1 MPQKDASGRTVWTTP
16 ELVTYLALALA
27 IGGGGGFVAG
37 GGGGF
42 GVKPMS
48 EDDRPPIIVSNGSIN
63 FRAKGGHP
71 KENAAKWETK
81 VANRSFKHV
90 QAGGA
95 EILSFLVDT
104 VQSGPNLL
112 TCTDDQ
118 GQATVPPPYLGTE
131 VTIAYWS
138 NNDTTVRTATMSVD
152 SKELRVTVP
161 EDAVLED
168 SDKRIKIR
176 DADNTAGNKKKIQ
189 WFKVGLRTCKV
200 NNPGN
205 VNLEVRQL
213 Q

>member
-27 IGGGGGFVAG
+27 LGGGVGFVASGGGG
-37 GGGGF
+37 
-42 GVKPMS
+42 VKLES

-63 FRAKGGHP
+63 FRAKVGHP
-71 KENAAKWETK
+71 KENAAKWDTK
-81 VANRSFKHV
+81 VANRGFNHV
-90 QAGGA
+90 QSGGPDVVA
-95 EILSFLVDT
+95 FLVDT
-104 VQSGPNLL
+104 VQSGANLL

-118 GQATVPPPYLGTE
+118 GAATVKPPYFGTE
-131 VTIAYWS
+131 VTVAYWS
-138 NNDTTVRTATMSVD
+138 NNDTTLRTVTIAVD
-152 SKELRVTVP
+152 PGSKESRLTVP

-168 SDKRIKIR
+168 SNKRVKIR
-176 DADNTAGNKKKIQ
+176 DSDNSAGNKKKIQ

-200 NNPGN
+200 NTPGN